1 MPRGTTRHRR
11 SSNARLGWPAGPS
24 VTTVA
29 RYALV
34 TDWHLDA
41 PLERVWERLVAPED
55 WPLWWRFAR
64 AVVVLEKGDAQG
76 IGALRRYT
84 WSSRLPYRL
93 TFEMRTTALE
103 RPRFIEGSAVGELN
117 GTGRWELRPAGDA
130 SRVRYE
136 WTVTT
141 ARGWMNLLAP
151 VLAPVFA
158 WNHDQVM
165 HEGGRGLARQLG
177 CRLLAFKRAH

>member
-1 MPRGTTRHRR
+1 M
-11 SSNARLGWPAGPS
+11 
-24 VTTVA
+24 A

-41 PLERVWERLVAPED
+41 PIDEVWEKLVAPED
-55 WPLWWRFAR
+55 WPRWWRFVQQ
-64 AVVVLEKGDAQG
+64 VVMLEPGDAQG
-76 IGALRRYT
+76 VGALRRYT

-93 TFEMRTTALE
+93 TFEMRTTALM
-103 RPRFIEGSAVGELN
+103 RPRFIEGVAVGELN
-117 GTGRWELRPAGDA
+117 GTGRWELLPAGNA
-130 SRVRYE
+130 SWLRYE

-165 HEGGRGLARQLG
+165 LEGGRGLARHLG
-177 CRLLAFKRAH
+177 VRLLAFERSR